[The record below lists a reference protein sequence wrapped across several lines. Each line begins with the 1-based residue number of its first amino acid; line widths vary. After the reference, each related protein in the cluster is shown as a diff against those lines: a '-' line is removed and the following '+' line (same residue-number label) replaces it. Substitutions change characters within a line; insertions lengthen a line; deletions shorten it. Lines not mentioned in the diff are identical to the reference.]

1 MKTSV
6 RARHG
11 ARGFSFVELL
21 VTIIIAAIAFA
32 AMVPVFVQAQKSNAS
47 DNSRNLALSVAQ
59 GRMDKIRQL
68 SYDQI
73 VADAAHQTSTPN
85 LYNGS
90 SDPVTGF
97 ADGQFGPTA
106 SVATG
111 AGTSRTFNVVYTV
124 TPVPAGASAGQEQ
137 FKKVTVDVYWTGNPK
152 PVKHTVLS
160 TLIYRQY
167 SGPAINTFT
176 VSPLQYVA
184 ETGTTPEFWFIA
196 GTPAT
201 PHNLTRVKM
210 SARIDSPAI
219 NNTAKVD
226 FRVLAHD
233 GTEVLKRVVNKTPLP
248 IFPDEYLDG
257 TYSTQWAPTGY
268 RDGTY
273 TFRATAFSAGIA
285 TQGPA
290 WEVQYEL
297 ETGVPWAPEG
307 LHGASVLSG
316 ADHAIKLTWTPP
328 AASDIDHY
336 QLYRVL
342 AADVFPVDFPA
353 SSTPI
358 AADILP
364 AVAGSAGYVDATV
377 VLGQSYKYRLLAVDT
392 DADHN
397 GTSIG
402 EYAELSFT
410 AGIPTDASKP
420 STPTNVV
427 PTVVANTQRVDLMWG
442 ASTDDIGVT
451 AYKVYRA
458 TSAGAAWTTGWTW
471 VGDAAV
477 LAPPVFSDTTVL
489 WNQSYYYRVTAV
501 DAIGNESDP
510 SAVSAVATI
519 GSQPV
524 IPNINLTVR
533 VVNAT
538 GTDAIVT
545 ATNIGT
551 STATVFKTFNKNK
564 TESQTESLPQGSYS
578 LTLTQNGV
586 VNTGKTQTP
595 FLSSGL
601 TQPID
606 ISLP

>member
-1 MKTSV
+1 MNKSV
-6 RARHG
+6 RARLD

-47 DNSRNLALSVAQ
+47 DNSRNLTLSVAQ

-124 TPVPAGASAGQEQ
+124 TPVPDGASAGQEQ

-160 TLIYRQY
+160 TFIYRQY

-176 VSPLQYVA
+176 VSPLVHVPEA
-184 ETGTTPEFWFIA
+184 GTTPEYWYIP
-196 GTPAT
+196 GTPVSPAPGT
-201 PHNLTRVKM
+201 HSLAQVTM

-248 IFPDEYLDG
+248 IFPEECLDG

-297 ETGVPWAPEG
+297 ETGAPWAPEG
-307 LHGASVLSG
+307 LKGVSTLSG
-316 ADHAIKLTWTPP
+316 ADNAVKLTWTPP
-328 AASDIDHY
+328 EASDIVRY
-336 QLYRVL
+336 ELYR
-342 AADVFPVDFPA
+342 AEGSDAFTT
-353 SSTPI
+353 TPI
-358 AADILP
+358 NADINPSLAESGFDDVP
-364 AVAGSAGYVDATV
+364 TV
-377 VLGQSYKYRLLAVDT
+377 VGTTYHYRLLAVD
-392 DADHN
+392 DDN
-397 GTSIG
+397 NVG
-402 EYAELSFT
+402 EYAELT
-410 AGIPTDASKP
+410 VVAGVPTDTSKP
-420 STPTNVV
+420 TTPTSVV
-427 PTVVANTQRVDLMWG
+427 PTVVASTQRVELTWT
-442 ASTDDIGVT
+442 ASTDDVGVT

-458 TSAGAAWTTGWTW
+458 TSAGAAWSEGWTW
-471 VGDAAV
+471 VGNAAV
-477 LAPPVFSDTTVL
+477 LLPPAFSDTTVL

-501 DAIGNESDP
+501 DAVGNESDP

-524 IPNINLTVR
+524 IPKINLTVR
-533 VVNAT
+533 VVNGT
-538 GTDAIVT
+538 GTDAVVT
-545 ATNIGT
+545 VTNIDT
-551 STATVFKTFNKNK
+551 NTAYVFKTFNKNK
-564 TESQTESLPQGSYS
+564 TESQTESLPQGNYS
-578 LTLTQNGV
+578 LTLTQGGV
-586 VNTGKTQTP
+586 VNTGKTQTF

-601 TQPID
+601 GQPID

>member
-1 MKTSV
+1 
-6 RARHG
+6 
-11 ARGFSFVELL
+11 
-21 VTIIIAAIAFA
+21 
-32 AMVPVFVQAQKSNAS
+32 
-47 DNSRNLALSVAQ
+47 
-59 GRMDKIRQL
+59 MD
-68 SYDQI
+68 
-73 VADAAHQTSTPN
+73 
-85 LYNGS
+85 
-90 SDPVTGF
+90 
-97 ADGQFGPTA
+97 
-106 SVATG
+106 TG

-160 TLIYRQY
+160 TFIYRQY

-176 VSPLQYVA
+176 VSPLVHVPEA
-184 ETGTTPEFWFIA
+184 GTTPEYWYIP
-196 GTPAT
+196 GTPVSPAPGT
-201 PHNLTRVKM
+201 HSLAQVTM
-210 SARIDSPAI
+210 STRIDSPAI

-257 TYSTQWAPTGY
+257 SYSTQWAPTGY

-297 ETGVPWAPEG
+297 ETGAPWAPEG
-307 LHGASVLSG
+307 LHGVSVLSG
-316 ADHAIKLTWTPP
+316 TDHAIKLTWTPP
-328 AASDIDHY
+328 DASDIVRY
-336 QLYRVL
+336 ELYRAVGSG
-342 AADVFPVDFPA
+342 AF
-353 SSTPI
+353 STTAINDNIDPS
-358 AADILP
+358 
-364 AVAGSAGYVDATV
+364 VAESGYVDVPTV
-377 VLGQSYKYRLLAVDT
+377 VGTTYHYRLLAVD
-392 DADHN
+392 DDGN
-397 GTSIG
+397 VGD
-402 EYAELSFT
+402 YAEYSLV
-410 AGIPTDASKP
+410 AGVPTDASTP

-427 PTVVANTQRVDLMWG
+427 ATVVANTQRVELTWT
-442 ASTDDIGVT
+442 ASTDNVGVT

-458 TSAGAAWTTGWTW
+458 TSAGAAWPTGWNC
-471 VGDAAV
+471 VGAAAV

-489 WNQSYYYRVTAV
+489 WNQSYYYRVTAE
-501 DAIGNESDP
+501 DAIGNASDP

-538 GTDAIVT
+538 DTDAIVT

-586 VNTGKTQTP
+586 VNTGKTHTF
-595 FLSSGL
+595 FLVSGL
-601 TQPID
+601 SQPID

>member
-1 MKTSV
+1 MNTSV
-6 RARHG
+6 RARHDS
-11 ARGFSFVELL
+11 RGFSFVELL

-124 TPVPAGASAGQEQ
+124 TPVPDGASAGQEQ

-160 TLIYRQY
+160 TFIYRQY

-184 ETGTTPEFWFIA
+184 ETGTTPEFWFIP

-201 PHNLTRVKM
+201 PHNLTRVTM

-233 GTEVLKRVVNKTPLP
+233 GTEVLKRVVDRTKVLTV
-248 IFPDEYLDG
+248 PDAYLNG

-273 TFRATAFSAGIA
+273 TFRATAFSEGIA

-297 ETGVPWAPEG
+297 ETGAPWAPDG
-307 LHGASVLSG
+307 LHGVSVLSG
-316 ADHAIKLTWTPP
+316 ADHAIKLTWTSPD
-328 AASDIDHY
+328 ASDIVRY
-336 QLYRVL
+336 ELYRADGS
-342 AADVFPVDFPA
+342 AAF
-353 SSTPI
+353 STTPI
-358 AADILP
+358 NGNIDP
-364 AVAGSAGYVDATV
+364 SVAESGYVDVPTV
-377 VLGQSYKYRLLAVDT
+377 VGTTYHYRLLAVD
-392 DADHN
+392 DDGKVGA
-397 GTSIG
+397 
-402 EYAELSFT
+402 YAEYSLT
-410 AGIPTDASKP
+410 AGVPTDASKP

-427 PTVVANTQRVDLMWG
+427 PTVVANTQRVELTWT
-442 ASTDDIGVT
+442 ASTDDVGVT

-458 TSAGAAWTTGWTW
+458 TSAGAAWPAGWTW
-471 VGDAAV
+471 VGNAAV
-477 LAPPVFSDTTVL
+477 LLPPAFSDTTVL

-501 DAIGNESDP
+501 DAAGNSSDP
-510 SAVSAVATI
+510 SVASAVATI

-524 IPNINLTVR
+524 IPPINLTVR
-533 VVNAT
+533 VANAT
-538 GTDAIVT
+538 GTIAVVT
-545 ATNIGT
+545 VTNT
-551 STATVFKTFNKNK
+551 DTDPDTPYVFKTFNKDK
-564 TESQTESLPQGSYS
+564 TESQTESLPQGNYS
-578 LTLTQNGV
+578 LTLTQGGV
-586 VNTGKTQTP
+586 VNTGKTKTF

-601 TQPID
+601 SQPID